1 MELKP
6 CPFCGHTPIIEK
18 KKSRIQG
25 VFIFSLRC
33 ECGANIGARRD
44 ESEFVKEWNTRPEQN
59 KLLAENE
66 MLKLHNKMHVD
77 NITRGKNNILKLIA
91 AVKELIDKSMLPL
104 QVSSVY
110 EAKVV
115 REFFEQKEKLK
126 SIISEIEEE

>member
-1 MELKP
+1 
-6 CPFCGHTPIIEK
+6 
-18 KKSRIQG
+18 
-25 VFIFSLRC
+25 
-33 ECGANIGARRD
+33 
-44 ESEFVKEWNTRPEQN
+44 
-59 KLLAENE
+59 
-66 MLKLHNKMHVD
+66 MHVD